1 MLGQSALVNAAS
13 TPSDSR
19 IFVYEV
25 KGLRQNEE
33 NDKNSYPFRSSS
45 SVFIK
50 VPYHRMNQEMRR
62 ITRMGGTI
70 VNIQPLGAEM
80 ETNNS
85 KSAHSEE

>member
-25 KGLRQNEE
+25 QGLRQNEE

-62 ITRMGGTI
+62 IARMGGTI
-70 VNIQPLGAEM
+70 VNIKPLDADT
-80 ETNNS
+80 ETNNFG
-85 KSAHSEE
+85 SADS